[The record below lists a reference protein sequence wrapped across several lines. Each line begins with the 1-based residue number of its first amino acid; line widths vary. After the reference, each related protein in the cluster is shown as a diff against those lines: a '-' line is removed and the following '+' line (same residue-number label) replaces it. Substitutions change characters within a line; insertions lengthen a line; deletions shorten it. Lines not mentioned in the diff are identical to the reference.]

1 MRQHCFRLAAL
12 AVDAPLGVAV
22 RVADGDG
29 EAAVVGADHVDD
41 VAGVAG
47 DAHDGALASVGSVV
61 GRPLWGEEECLLTP
75 CKSYFFRVFRVY

>member
-1 MRQHCFRLAAL
+1 M
-12 AVDAPLGVAV
+12 

-61 GRPLWGEEECLLTP
+61 GRRLWGEVSWLTS
-75 CKSYFFRVFRVY
+75 CKCNFFKPFVSIIM